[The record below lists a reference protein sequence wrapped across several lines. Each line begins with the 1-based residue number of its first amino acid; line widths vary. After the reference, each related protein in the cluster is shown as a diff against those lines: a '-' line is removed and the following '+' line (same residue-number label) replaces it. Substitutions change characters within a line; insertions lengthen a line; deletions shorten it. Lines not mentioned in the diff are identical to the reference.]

1 MKPVLKSWFLVEI
14 WLYKQTLIFSP
25 VFFREENSCQ
35 IVIKLLKR
43 LNRRKGMTC
52 ESEYLNMN
60 RAVGTRRAEGQ
71 LPSYILAEI

>member
-1 MKPVLKSWFLVEI
+1 MKKLLKRWFLVEI
-14 WLYKQTLIFSP
+14 GLLKQTLTFSP

-52 ESEYLNMN
+52 ESEVLNM
-60 RAVGTRRAEGQ
+60 AVGTRGSGDQ
-71 LPSYILAEI
+71 SPT

>member
-1 MKPVLKSWFLVEI
+1 MKPILKSWFLVEI
-14 WLYKQTLIFSP
+14 WLPKQTLTFSP

-52 ESEYLNMN
+52 ESESLNM
-60 RAVGTRRAEGQ
+60 AVGTRGSGDQ
-71 LPSYILAEI
+71 SPS